1 MYLESL
7 LDWGKDFDNPEKC
20 SRTTWWGKVE
30 RNVSIGW
37 VGSVLLENKTPIL
50 QIEEQNFYHILYLL
64 NLSVSSSSL
73 MQSNPWDQSSSDIL

>member
-7 LDWGKDFDNPEKC
+7 LEQRKDFDNPEKY

-37 VGSVLLENKTPIL
+37 VDSVLLENKTPIL
-50 QIEEQNFYHILYLL
+50 QIEEQNFSQILYLL

-73 MQSNPWDQSSSDIL
+73 IRSNPWDQSSSDIL